1 MINLN
6 NFVTINIDY
15 SSAISANGS
24 RPVVVLL
31 DDSTTTNTQALDNG
45 VYNWAS
51 LNDFTETLATQ
62 KSVDTPEINQLYKMV
77 AVYFENGGK
86 EIHYIKYTENEGIN
100 TTIEKIKG
108 LPTNEILIAAC
119 FNDREKLIN
128 VADKINTEMNGIDE
142 KFFLISKAKP
152 ENKGSITDEI
162 NFDNYPNMAIK
173 IGDPGIE
180 MTIAAYLSKIDID
193 NGNIQDYCFTNEYV
207 GSFITE
213 HTTPVIDDNDIFAKL
228 KEISRYN
235 MNIKLEQDTDKYAR
249 NYGGNTAAKQDLV
262 NYYVKIILVQTLSE
276 ALFSLLKTKIKYSQS
291 SIALISATITDELNR
306 YKRAGYLST
315 DKVWDKGDQYDVS
328 GNYLI
333 LSNNTPLTRGYTFSI
348 LPLES
353 LTDTDKAEHKLP
365 PIYVFLAD
373 TYSIRQISLMGK
385 LF

>member
-15 SSAISANGS
+15 DSAISANGS

-31 DDSTTTNTQALDNG
+31 DDLTTVNTQVLAKAS
-45 VYNWAS
+45 YHWTS
-51 LNDFTETLATQ
+51 LNDFTTALSND
-62 KSVDTPEINQLYKMV
+62 KPEINQLYKMV
-77 AVYFENGGK
+77 ATYFENGGK

-100 TTIEKIKG
+100 TTIEKIKS

-128 VADKINTEMNGIDE
+128 VAAKINTEMTGINE

-152 ENKGSITDEI
+152 ESKETITDETK
-162 NFDNYPNMAIK
+162 FDDYPNMAIK
-173 IGDPGIE
+173 IGDAGIE

-193 NGNIQDYCFTNEYV
+193 TGNIQDYCFTNEYL
-207 GSFITE
+207 GSFINDS
-213 HTTPVIDDNDIFAKL
+213 TTPVIDDNDIFAKL

-235 MNIKLEQDTDKYAR
+235 MNIKLVQDTNNYAR

-262 NYYVKIILVQTLSE
+262 NYYVKIILIQTLSE

-315 DKVWDKGDQYDVS
+315 DKIWTNGDQYDAS

-353 LTDTDKAEHKLP
+353 LTNTDKAEHKLP

-373 TYSIRQISLMGK
+373 TYSIRQISLTGK

>member
-15 SSAISANGS
+15 DSAISANGS

-31 DDSTTTNTQALDNG
+31 DDLTTANTQVLAKAS
-45 VYNWAS
+45 YHWTS
-51 LNDFTETLATQ
+51 LNDFTTALSND
-62 KSVDTPEINQLYKMV
+62 KPEINQLYKMV
-77 AVYFENGGK
+77 ATYFENGGK

-128 VADKINTEMNGIDE
+128 VAAKINTEMTGINE

-152 ENKGSITDEI
+152 ESKETITDETK
-162 NFDNYPNMAIK
+162 FDDYPNMAIK
-173 IGDPGIE
+173 IGDAGIE

-193 NGNIQDYCFTNEYV
+193 TGNIQDYCFTNEYL
-207 GSFITE
+207 GSFINDS
-213 HTTPVIDDNDIFAKL
+213 TTPVIDDNDIFAKL

-235 MNIKLEQDTDKYAR
+235 MNIKLVQDTNNYVR

-262 NYYVKIILVQTLSE
+262 NYYVKIILIQTLSE

-315 DKVWDKGDQYDVS
+315 DKIWTNGDQYDAS

-353 LTDTDKAEHKLP
+353 LTNADKAEHKLP